1 MNIRSRFSAA
11 LLAGALLL
19 GTSACGTQGTASFA
33 SPVELTV
40 WTYYNGDQLDS
51 FNRLVEEFNDT
62 VGRERNIEVI
72 ASGQGSV
79 NDLETN
85 VMNAAEGKVG
95 AEALPNIFSAYAD
108 TAYAIDRMGLVVDLT
123 PYLDEKE
130 REKYI
135 EAYLEEGDFDGDGS
149 IKIFPTAKCTELM
162 FLNDTDWQKFAQA
175 AGADYS
181 DLSTV
186 EGVVRTA
193 EKYYDWTDAQTDAP
207 DDGRALFGRD
217 AMANYILAGA
227 KELGAPIFR
236 AKNGRMTLNF
246 DRDAV
251 RRLWDNYYVP
261 FIKGYFSASGRF
273 RSDEIKS
280 GDLLAYVGSNASA
293 TFLPTQVIRD
303 DGQSYSI
310 TMRALPCPTF
320 EGCEPVAVQQGAG
333 MVVTRGTDEQIE
345 ASVEFLKWITEPEN
359 NISFSVGSGYLL
371 GAPIFRAKNG
381 RMTLNFDRDAV
392 RRLWDNYYVPFIKGY
407 FSASGR
413 FRSDEIKSGDLL
425 AYVGSNASA
434 TFLPTQVIRD
444 DGQSYSI
451 TMRALPC
458 PTFEGCEPVAVQ
470 QGAGMVVT
478 RGTDEQIEA
487 SVEFLKWITE
497 PENNISFSVGSG
509 YLPVTHAACDMDAIE
524 QSGLPLSGSMKEIL
538 STAIDTVDSC
548 ELYTMPAFTGAKD
561 ARSILESC
569 MSDRASADRRTVEE
583 RLAAGQSAADAE
595 AEFLTDGCFENWY
608 NETLE
613 KLRSC
618 EG

>member
-1 MNIRSRFSAA
+1 MNRKSRFAAA

-19 GTSACGTQGTASFA
+19 GASACGTQGTASFA

-40 WTYYNGDQLDS
+40 WTYYNGDQLET

-108 TAYAIDRMGLVVDLT
+108 TAYAIDRMGLVVDLA

-149 IKIFPTAKCTELM
+149 IKIFPTAKCTELL

-181 DLSTV
+181 DLLTV

-207 DDGRALFGRD
+207 ADGRALFGRD

-227 KELGAPIFR
+227 KELGTPIFCI
-236 AKNGRMTLNF
+236 KNGRMTLNF

-280 GDLLAYVGSNASA
+280 GGLLAYVGSNAGA

-303 DGQSYSI
+303 DGRSY
-310 TMRALPCPTF
+310 
-320 EGCEPVAVQQGAG
+320 G
-333 MVVTRGTDEQIE
+333 
-345 ASVEFLKWITEPEN
+345 
-359 NISFSVGSGYLL
+359 
-371 GAPIFRAKNG
+371 
-381 RMTLNFDRDAV
+381 
-392 RRLWDNYYVPFIKGY
+392 
-407 FSASGR
+407 
-413 FRSDEIKSGDLL
+413 
-425 AYVGSNASA
+425 
-434 TFLPTQVIRD
+434 
-444 DGQSYSI
+444 I

-509 YLPVTHAACDMDAIE
+509 YLPVTHAASDMDAIE
-524 QSGLPLSGSMKEIL
+524 QSGLPLSGSMKEII

-548 ELYTMPAFTGAKD
+548 ELYTMPAFTDAKD

-583 RLAAGQSAADAE
+583 RIAAGQSAADAE

>member
-40 WTYYNGDQLDS
+40 WTYYNGDQLET

-62 VGRERNIEVI
+62 VGREHNIEVI

-95 AEALPNIFSAYAD
+95 AEAMPNIFSAYAD
-108 TAYAIDRMGLVVDLT
+108 TAYAIDRMGLVVDLA

-246 DRDAV
+246 DRDAM

-273 RSDEIKS
+273 RSPARRS
-280 GDLLAYVGSNASA
+280 RAAS
-293 TFLPTQVIRD
+293 RWRC
-303 DGQSYSI
+303 S
-310 TMRALPCPTF
+310 RAQ
-320 EGCEPVAVQQGAG
+320 AW
-333 MVVTRGTDEQIE
+333 
-345 ASVEFLKWITEPEN
+345 S
-359 NISFSVGSGYLL
+359 
-371 GAPIFRAKNG
+371 
-381 RMTLNFDRDAV
+381 
-392 RRLWDNYYVPFIKGY
+392 
-407 FSASGR
+407 
-413 FRSDEIKSGDLL
+413 
-425 AYVGSNASA
+425 
-434 TFLPTQVIRD
+434 
-444 DGQSYSI
+444 
-451 TMRALPC
+451 
-458 PTFEGCEPVAVQ
+458 
-470 QGAGMVVT
+470 
-478 RGTDEQIEA
+478 
-487 SVEFLKWITE
+487 
-497 PENNISFSVGSG
+497 
-509 YLPVTHAACDMDAIE
+509 
-524 QSGLPLSGSMKEIL
+524 
-538 STAIDTVDSC
+538 
-548 ELYTMPAFTGAKD
+548 
-561 ARSILESC
+561 
-569 MSDRASADRRTVEE
+569 
-583 RLAAGQSAADAE
+583 
-595 AEFLTDGCFENWY
+595 
-608 NETLE
+608 
-613 KLRSC
+613 
-618 EG
+618 

>member
-95 AEALPNIFSAYAD
+95 AEAMPNIFSAYAD
-108 TAYAIDRMGLVVDLT
+108 TAYAIDRMGLVVDLA

-227 KELGAPIFR
+227 KELGAR
-236 AKNGRMTLNF
+236 S
-246 DRDAV
+246 
-251 RRLWDNYYVP
+251 
-261 FIKGYFSASGRF
+261 SAQR
-273 RSDEIKS
+273 
-280 GDLLAYVGSNASA
+280 
-293 TFLPTQVIRD
+293 T
-303 DGQSYSI
+303 
-310 TMRALPCPTF
+310 
-320 EGCEPVAVQQGAG
+320 AG
-333 MVVTRGTDEQIE
+333 
-345 ASVEFLKWITEPEN
+345 
-359 NISFSVGSGYLL
+359 
-371 GAPIFRAKNG
+371 
-381 RMTLNFDRDAV
+381 
-392 RRLWDNYYVPFIKGY
+392 
-407 FSASGR
+407 
-413 FRSDEIKSGDLL
+413 
-425 AYVGSNASA
+425 
-434 TFLPTQVIRD
+434 
-444 DGQSYSI
+444 
-451 TMRALPC
+451 
-458 PTFEGCEPVAVQ
+458 
-470 QGAGMVVT
+470 
-478 RGTDEQIEA
+478 
-487 SVEFLKWITE
+487 
-497 PENNISFSVGSG
+497 
-509 YLPVTHAACDMDAIE
+509 
-524 QSGLPLSGSMKEIL
+524 
-538 STAIDTVDSC
+538 
-548 ELYTMPAFTGAKD
+548 
-561 ARSILESC
+561 
-569 MSDRASADRRTVEE
+569 
-583 RLAAGQSAADAE
+583 
-595 AEFLTDGCFENWY
+595 
-608 NETLE
+608 
-613 KLRSC
+613 
-618 EG
+618 

>member
-1 MNIRSRFSAA
+1 MNRKSRFAAA

-40 WTYYNGDQLDS
+40 WTYYNGDQLET

-108 TAYAIDRMGLVVDLT
+108 TAYAIDRMGLVVDLA

-149 IKIFPTAKCTELM
+149 IKIFPTAKCTELL

-181 DLSTV
+181 DLLTV

-227 KELGAPIFR
+227 KELGAPIFCI
-236 AKNGRMTLNF
+236 KNGRMTLNF

-280 GDLLAYVGSNASA
+280 GGLLAYVGSNAGA

-303 DGQSYSI
+303 DGQSYDI

-345 ASVEFLKWITEPEN
+345 ASVSQMNHRAGKQHQLFGRFGLSAGHARGVRYGRHRAERTAAERQHEGNHLDRDRHGEQLRAVYHAGVHRRKGCAQYTGILHERPCIGRPQDGRGAPRGGIERCGR
-359 NISFSVGSGYLL
+359 GSG
-371 GAPIFRAKNG
+371 I
-381 RMTLNFDRDAV
+381 
-392 RRLWDNYYVPFIKGY
+392 
-407 FSASGR
+407 
-413 FRSDEIKSGDLL
+413 
-425 AYVGSNASA
+425 
-434 TFLPTQVIRD
+434 
-444 DGQSYSI
+444 
-451 TMRALPC
+451 
-458 PTFEGCEPVAVQ
+458 
-470 QGAGMVVT
+470 
-478 RGTDEQIEA
+478 
-487 SVEFLKWITE
+487 
-497 PENNISFSVGSG
+497 
-509 YLPVTHAACDMDAIE
+509 
-524 QSGLPLSGSMKEIL
+524 
-538 STAIDTVDSC
+538 
-548 ELYTMPAFTGAKD
+548 
-561 ARSILESC
+561 
-569 MSDRASADRRTVEE
+569 SDRRM
-583 RLAAGQSAADAE
+583 
-595 AEFLTDGCFENWY
+595 
-608 NETLE
+608 
-613 KLRSC
+613 LR
-618 EG
+618 ELV

>member
-1 MNIRSRFSAA
+1 MCSS
-11 LLAGALLL
+11 
-19 GTSACGTQGTASFA
+19 
-33 SPVELTV
+33 
-40 WTYYNGDQLDS
+40 
-51 FNRLVEEFNDT
+51 
-62 VGRERNIEVI
+62 
-72 ASGQGSV
+72 
-79 NDLETN
+79 DL
-85 VMNAAEGKVG
+85 
-95 AEALPNIFSAYAD
+95 
-108 TAYAIDRMGLVVDLT
+108 
-123 PYLDEKE
+123 
-130 REKYI
+130 
-135 EAYLEEGDFDGDGS
+135 DGS

-280 GDLLAYVGSNASA
+280 GGLLAYVGSNASA

-303 DGQSYSI
+303 DGQSYGI

-359 NISFSVGSGYLL
+359 NISFSVGSGY
-371 GAPIFRAKNG
+371 
-381 RMTLNFDRDAV
+381 M
-392 RRLWDNYYVPFIKGY
+392 
-407 FSASGR
+407 
-413 FRSDEIKSGDLL
+413 
-425 AYVGSNASA
+425 
-434 TFLPTQVIRD
+434 
-444 DGQSYSI
+444 
-451 TMRALPC
+451 
-458 PTFEGCEPVAVQ
+458 
-470 QGAGMVVT
+470 
-478 RGTDEQIEA
+478 
-487 SVEFLKWITE
+487 
-497 PENNISFSVGSG
+497 
-509 YLPVTHAACDMDAIE
+509 PVTHAACDMDAIE

-538 STAIDTVDSC
+538 STAIDTVNSC

>member
-72 ASGQGSV
+72 ASGQGRV

-95 AEALPNIFSAYAD
+95 AEAMPNIFSAYAD
-108 TAYAIDRMGLVVDLT
+108 TAYAIDRMGLVVDLA

-273 RSDEIKS
+273 RSDE
-280 GDLLAYVGSNASA
+280 
-293 TFLPTQVIRD
+293 
-303 DGQSYSI
+303 
-310 TMRALPCPTF
+310 
-320 EGCEPVAVQQGAG
+320 
-333 MVVTRGTDEQIE
+333 
-345 ASVEFLKWITEPEN
+345 
-359 NISFSVGSGYLL
+359 
-371 GAPIFRAKNG
+371 
-381 RMTLNFDRDAV
+381 
-392 RRLWDNYYVPFIKGY
+392 
-407 FSASGR
+407 
-413 FRSDEIKSGDLL
+413 
-425 AYVGSNASA
+425 
-434 TFLPTQVIRD
+434 
-444 DGQSYSI
+444 
-451 TMRALPC
+451 
-458 PTFEGCEPVAVQ
+458 
-470 QGAGMVVT
+470 
-478 RGTDEQIEA
+478 QIEA

-538 STAIDTVDSC
+538 STAIDTVNSC

>member
-40 WTYYNGDQLDS
+40 WTYYNGDQLET

-95 AEALPNIFSAYAD
+95 AEAMPNIISAYAD
-108 TAYAIDRMGLVVDLT
+108 TAYAIDRMGLVVDLA

-135 EAYLEEGDFDGDGS
+135 EAYLEEGDFDGDDS

-227 KELGAPIFR
+227 KELGAPIFC

-280 GDLLAYVGSNASA
+280 GGLLAYVGSNASA

-303 DGQSYSI
+303 DGQSYGI

-359 NISFSVGSGYLL
+359 NISFSVGSGY
-371 GAPIFRAKNG
+371 
-381 RMTLNFDRDAV
+381 M
-392 RRLWDNYYVPFIKGY
+392 
-407 FSASGR
+407 
-413 FRSDEIKSGDLL
+413 
-425 AYVGSNASA
+425 
-434 TFLPTQVIRD
+434 
-444 DGQSYSI
+444 
-451 TMRALPC
+451 
-458 PTFEGCEPVAVQ
+458 
-470 QGAGMVVT
+470 
-478 RGTDEQIEA
+478 
-487 SVEFLKWITE
+487 
-497 PENNISFSVGSG
+497 
-509 YLPVTHAACDMDAIE
+509 PVTHAACDMDAIG

-538 STAIDTVDSC
+538 STAIDTVNSC